1 MVSKVKHNFCKISM
15 LSASL
20 ILALSSTAYAEQYR
34 CKDNNGKVHYGQTLP
49 YECENIA
56 YDILNNSGIVIERVA
71 PPRSKE
77 EIEAEKE
84 AIQQAE
90 LEKKTQLEIKKEKQ
104 KFLRMYPTRED
115 IIRSQRLKT
124 EGLNRIL
131 EVNTATINSQKKQLE
146 QLKHSAAEQERTG
159 RPVSKSLQSS
169 IKNLRSQIKRQMD
182 FIAVKTKE
190 LKELDSKYQK
200 LLQQFDEMTK

>member
-1 MVSKVKHNFCKISM
+1 MKHNFCKISM